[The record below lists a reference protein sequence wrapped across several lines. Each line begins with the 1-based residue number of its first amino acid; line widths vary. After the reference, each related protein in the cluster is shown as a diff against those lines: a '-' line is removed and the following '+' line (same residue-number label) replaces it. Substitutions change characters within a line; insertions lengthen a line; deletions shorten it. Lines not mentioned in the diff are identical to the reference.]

1 MIIKGKEIK
10 PNKLTKIGGEI
21 PFYVMSSNKPG
32 PTILLSG
39 GLHGDEYNGIEIV
52 KGIIRRGFKIN
63 KGNLI
68 MIPIL
73 NKYGYKKGLRYDD
86 SNLDINRCFTRASEN
101 RVCRFLMDEII
112 PHIDYGIDFHT
123 GGAKRT
129 NYPQIRCSV
138 GDNFQLEVAKKINLP
153 LIVNSKRIKGSFRNY
168 CAKLGKPIFVFE
180 GGHSKSTDREI
191 IIQGIEKT
199 LSFLSKED
207 IIDYRVSNTDES
219 VILNKTKW
227 IKNNTSGT
235 FNTFYREGD
244 FVKGDTIIG
253 EVIGKKGVKEFI
265 RSKKDSIIIGM
276 ETNTSVV
283 EDSAL
288 YHMGY

>member
-10 PNKLTKIGGEI
+10 PNRQTKIGGEI
-21 PFYVMSSNKPG
+21 PFYVMTSNKPG

-52 KGIIRRGFKIN
+52 KGILRRGFKIK

-73 NKYGYKKGLRYDD
+73 NKYGYEKGLRYDD
-86 SNLDINRCFTRASEN
+86 NNLDINRCFTRTSEN

-180 GGHSKSTDREI
+180 GGYSRTTDRDI
-191 IIQGIEKT
+191 IRQGIEKT
-199 LSFLSKED
+199 LSYLSKEG
-207 IIDYRVSNTDES
+207 IIEYRVGKNDES
-219 VILNKTKW
+219 VVLNKTKW
-227 IKNNTSGT
+227 IRTNISGT
-235 FNTFYREGD
+235 FNSFYRDGD
-244 FVKGDTIIG
+244 FVKKDTIIG
-253 EVIGKKGVKEFI
+253 EVIGKKGRKEFI
-265 RSKKDSIIIGM
+265 RSTKDSIIIGM
-276 ETNTSVV
+276 EKNTSVV
-283 EDSAL
+283 EDDVL
-288 YHMGY
+288 FHMGF

>member
-10 PNKLTKIGGEI
+10 PNRQTKIGGEI
-21 PFYVMSSNKPG
+21 PFYVMTSNKPG

-52 KGIIRRGFKIN
+52 KGILRRGFKIK

-73 NKYGYKKGLRYDD
+73 NKYGYEKGLRYDD
-86 SNLDINRCFTRASEN
+86 NNLDINRCFTRTSEN

-180 GGHSKSTDREI
+180 GGYSRTTDREI

-199 LSFLSKED
+199 LSYLSKEG
-207 IIDYRVSNTDES
+207 IIDYRVGKNDES
-219 VILNKTKW
+219 VVLNKTKW
-227 IKNNTSGT
+227 IRTNISGT
-235 FNTFYREGD
+235 FNSFYRDGD
-244 FVKGDTIIG
+244 FVKKDTIIG
-253 EVIGKKGVKEFI
+253 EVIGKKGRKEFI
-265 RSKKDSIIIGM
+265 RSTKDSIIIGM
-276 ETNTSVV
+276 EKNTSVV
-283 EDSAL
+283 EDDAL
-288 YHMGY
+288 FHMGF

>member
-1 MIIKGKEIK
+1 
-10 PNKLTKIGGEI
+10 
-21 PFYVMSSNKPG
+21 MSSNKPG

-52 KGIIRRGFKIN
+52 KGILRRGFKLN

-86 SNLDINRCFTRASEN
+86 SNLDINRCFTRNSDN

-138 GDNFQLEVAKKINLP
+138 GDTFQLDIAKTFLENSDKYLSEVLKDAP
-153 LIVNSKRIKGSFRNY
+153 EKGSE
-168 CAKLGKPIFVFE
+168 P
-180 GGHSKSTDREI
+180 
-191 IIQGIEKT
+191 IIQLNFEYLHLQLIQMLNVN
-199 LSFLSKED
+199 LS
-207 IIDYRVSNTDES
+207 
-219 VILNKTKW
+219 
-227 IKNNTSGT
+227 
-235 FNTFYREGD
+235 
-244 FVKGDTIIG
+244 
-253 EVIGKKGVKEFI
+253 
-265 RSKKDSIIIGM
+265 
-276 ETNTSVV
+276 
-283 EDSAL
+283 
-288 YHMGY
+288 GYFHLD